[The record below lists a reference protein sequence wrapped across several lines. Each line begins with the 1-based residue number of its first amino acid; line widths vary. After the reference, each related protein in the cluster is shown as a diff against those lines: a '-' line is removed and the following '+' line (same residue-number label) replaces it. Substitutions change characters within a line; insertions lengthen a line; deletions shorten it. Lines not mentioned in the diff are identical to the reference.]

1 MIVWNSLARP
11 NRKELGE
18 DHNDGV
24 AVIVFPI
31 SIGPVQPLHGS
42 FHGVGVAGTSAF
54 PSNRGPRD
62 LLWLHGVNQEVEAGR
77 VILTNEGG
85 KKPIE
90 LVKGNGDREDLA
102 NGIREATN
110 DPLGVAIDALAD
122 DGAGEETKRGIPTT
136 NKLGAV
142 GRIRPHLGTSGRA
155 NAFSQR
161 SLKEGNLGRVGNGRE
176 GEVLGVTTFTAAKG
190 ESGNGHGKQKRR

>member
-1 MIVWNSLARP
+1 MIVWESLARP

-24 AVIVFPI
+24 AVIILPI
-31 SIGPVQPLHGS
+31 SIGPVQPFHGS
-42 FHGVGVAGTSAF
+42 FHGVGVAGTTAF
-54 PSNRGPRD
+54 PSHRGPRD
-62 LLWLHGVNQEVEAGR
+62 LLRLHGVNREVEAGR

-90 LVKGNGDREDLA
+90 LVKGNGDRKDLA

-122 DGAGEETKRGIPTT
+122 DGAGEETKRGIPTA

-142 GRIRPHLGTSGRA
+142 GGVRPYLGTSGSTD
-155 NAFSQR
+155 AFSQCQ
-161 SLKEGNLGRVGNGRE
+161 LKQSNLGRVGNSRE
-176 GEVLGVTTFTAAKG
+176 GEVLGVATFTTTKRK
-190 ESGNGHGKQKRR
+190 SGDGHGKQE